1 VVRFALKRTRRA
13 TALTLEARRAAQY
26 EQGFGNASCAHGH
39 GADAES
45 SCDDADDEQEC
56 GGVKHGDLARLSS
69 LQILRSKAPVPHYHA
84 LQRKSD
90 EPGSP
95 YELIE
100 LIDVGLVVLAVVKR
114 QCFSGDQELEWVLRI
129 RQGW

>member
-1 VVRFALKRTRRA
+1 VVRFAPKRTRRA

-26 EQGFGNASCAHGH
+26 EQGFGKASCAHGQ
-39 GADAES
+39 GAES

-56 GGVKHGDLARLSS
+56 GGVKHGDPARLSS
-69 LQILRSKAPVPHYHA
+69 PQILRSKSPVPHYHA
-84 LQRKSD
+84 LQQKSG

-114 QCFSGDQELEWVLRI
+114 QCFSGDQRLEWVLRI

>member
-1 VVRFALKRTRRA
+1 M
-13 TALTLEARRAAQY
+13 
-26 EQGFGNASCAHGH
+26 
-39 GADAES
+39 
-45 SCDDADDEQEC
+45 
-56 GGVKHGDLARLSS
+56 KHGDPARLSS
-69 LQILRSKAPVPHYHA
+69 PQILRSKSPVPHYHA
-84 LQRKSD
+84 LQQKSG

-114 QCFSGDQELEWVLRI
+114 QCFSGDQRLEWVLRI